1 MTAGVPQPL
10 AAAPAAPAARARAA
24 GAAPTLGAGDRTGA
38 AAAPMPAP
46 GYQATLFAPAPAPGA
61 PRWRV
66 VEASGRR
73 HPATPSLALAT
84 GQARSLALADGRA
97 WIVDAA
103 DRAVEVAAATTA
115 VAVVDPRGP
124 GWPATVERI
133 LARCGGRDARSTP

>member
-1 MTAGVPQPL
+1 MTAGVSQH
-10 AAAPAAPAARARAA
+10 PAAEAGAPRARAA
-24 GAAPTLGAGDRTGA
+24 GAALVLAAGDRTGA
-38 AAAPMPAP
+38 AATRVLAP
-46 GYQATLFAPAPAPGA
+46 GYQAALFAPTPAPGA

-84 GQARSLALADGRA
+84 GQARSLALACGRA

-103 DRAVEVAAATTA
+103 DHAVEVTTATGA
-115 VAVVDPRGP
+115 VAVEPRGP

-133 LARCGGRDARSTP
+133 LARCGEHHARSTP